1 MHNRTFVLNFL
12 SLNFALNIFDFSSE
26 KYLSKTFFHKVMNQ
40 MMIQGYNIH
49 CNSWWFINE
58 SLAMSNRDDSYS
70 IFMKEGIGR
79 IKWRISQGSTDR
91 QIFNH
96 CTKCGLPGGE
106 KVFWHPIKWCHERR
120 NQRTWWVIVHDN
132 DSWSNDVI
140 RAGSLRMGAKI
151 SQNFLRLNFEYLQ
164 RSAFTEDLSC
174 TKCYLWSRETF
185 YMHYVICNY
194 IT

>member
-1 MHNRTFVLNFL
+1 MSHWQWVTGMTHIV
-12 SLNFALNIFDFSSE
+12 SLWKKELGESNGGSARSSTIVQ
-26 KYLSKTFFHKVMNQ
+26 SV
-40 MMIQGYNIH
+40 
-49 CNSWWFINE
+49 
-58 SLAMSNRDDSYS
+58 
-70 IFMKEGIGR
+70 
-79 IKWRISQGSTDR
+79 
-91 QIFNH
+91 
-96 CTKCGLPGGE
+96 LPGGE
-106 KVFWHPIKWCHERR
+106 KVVWHPIKWCHERR
-120 NQRTWWVIVHDN
+120 NQRWWVIVHDN

-151 SQNFLRLNFEYLQ
+151 SQNFEWKRLNFEYLQ